1 VHEEVEQARRR
12 SGWPA
17 HRTLAALGVSRRSYY
32 RWRQAARWRE
42 PAQGPPAKPVSPY
55 AALADEKQA
64 VVTYALKHPAVRH
77 RELAWRMV
85 DEEVACVSPST
96 VYRIL
101 REAGLVCPWRRRQ
114 KRSRAE
120 SERAQRADQRWGTDL
135 MYLQVL
141 DRHYYYI
148 GFLDEYSRYLVHHE
162 LLRSLDGAS
171 VAEAAQRALE
181 TLPRGEGGELVKKP
195 EVRSDNGSGYLSGE
209 FRQVLVGQGLNHV
222 KIRPHCPEE
231 NGLMERS
238 NRTVREAWEEEEE
251 PRDVQM
257 AERQLAKVVHWYNH
271 ERLHSAL
278 GYLRPVDYYRGAPEE
293 LHAARRVKLAQARH
307 RRREINLGRRQQS
320 LPLAT

>member
-1 VHEEVEQARRR
+1 
-12 SGWPA
+12 
-17 HRTLAALGVSRRSYY
+17 
-32 RWRQAARWRE
+32 
-42 PAQGPPAKPVSPY
+42 VSPY
-55 AALADEKQA
+55 AALASEKQA
-64 VVTYALKHPAVRH
+64 VVAYALKHPEVRH

-101 REAGLVCPWRRRQ
+101 REAGLVCPWRRRS
-114 KRSRAE
+114 KRSRPEA
-120 SERAQRADQRWGTDL
+120 ERASRADQRWGTDL

-171 VAEAAQRALE
+171 VAEAAQRAVE
-181 TLPRGEGGELVKKP
+181 TLPRGAGGELVRKP
-195 EVRSDNGSGYLSGE
+195 EIRSDNGSGYLSGE
-209 FRQVLVGQGLNHV
+209 FRQVLVGQGLSHV
-222 KIRPHCPEE
+222 RIRPHCPEE

-251 PRDVQM
+251 PRDLQM

-278 GYLRPVDYYRGAPEE
+278 GYLRPVDYYRGEPEK
-293 LHAARRVKLAQARH
+293 LHAARRVKLLQARH
-307 RRREINLGRRQQS
+307 HRREINLRRRQRS